1 MSQLCSI
8 VIIWCGVVVLSV
20 NGKKLPV
27 MLFVKEYW
35 SSFPAENR
43 LLSLSLLNLKRYL
56 YLFDDLAE
64 IPLLRMAFLMVV
76 IALGFF
82 AVCIDDRP

>member
-1 MSQLCSI
+1 
-8 VIIWCGVVVLSV
+8 
-20 NGKKLPV
+20 
-27 MLFVKEYW
+27 
-35 SSFPAENR
+35 
-43 LLSLSLLNLKRYL
+43 
-56 YLFDDLAE
+56 LAE